1 MDIDEDD
8 CVNRIGEIKRAPDA
22 WKVNG
27 LIINI
32 TIYNNGNSYFID
44 RSKDTS
50 LYPVDYCLSEPA
62 EPHCKLQ
69 FVPAIAILVT
79 ILNLVRNP
87 GV

>member
-1 MDIDEDD
+1 MDIDEED
-8 CVNRIGEIKRAPDA
+8 CLNRIGEIKEAPDA

-27 LIINI
+27 PILNL
-32 TIYNNGNSYFID
+32 TIYGTYSYVSRLNN
-44 RSKDTS
+44 TS

-79 ILNLVRNP
+79 ILNLVCNP